1 MSRLLV
7 LIIIVVLIVGAL
19 FFLSTVPKEKP
30 THQIEV
36 TVPQPSAPGGN
47 AH

>member
-7 LIIIVVLIVGAL
+7 PIIAAALVIGAL
-19 FFLSTVPKEKP
+19 VFLSTLPKQQP
-30 THQIEV
+30 THTIEV
-36 TVPQPSAPGGN
+36 EVPQAAAAGGN